1 MADEDPRPDDEPV
14 PRLPRGKGWGFSRGE
29 LVRIGMIAALLVAVV
44 ALRQPCSQSVGTF
57 IQSFE
62 PPIDAGV
69 APPQQLPPLQADEV
83 YVHCGPEVTPE
94 ECARKIERAQRG
106 DTEPPPD
113 AAAVKAPGGSDKASA
128 PAPRPGAPDR
138 SPR

>member
-1 MADEDPRPDDEPV
+1 MADDRKPDEEPV
-14 PRLPRGKGWGFSRGE
+14 PRLPRGKGWGFSTGE
-29 LVRIGMIAALLVAVV
+29 LIRIGMIASLLVAVI
-44 ALRQPCSQSVGTF
+44 ALRRPCADNVGQF

-69 APPQQLPPLQADEV
+69 APAQQLPLQADEV

-94 ECARKIERAQRG
+94 ECARRIERAQRG
-106 DTEPPPD
+106 DTGAD
-113 AAAVKAPGGSDKASA
+113 AGVKAPDGSGKASA
-128 PAPRPGAPDR
+128 PGPRPAEPDR

>member
-1 MADEDPRPDDEPV
+1 MDDDRKPEEEPV
-14 PRLPRGKGWGFSRGE
+14 PRLPRGKGWGLSTGE
-29 LVRIGMIAALLVAVV
+29 LIRIGMIASLLVAVI
-44 ALRQPCSQSVGTF
+44 ALRRPCADNVGQF

-69 APPQQLPPLQADEV
+69 APAPQNLPPLQADEV

-94 ECARKIERAQRG
+94 ECARRIERAQRA
-106 DTEPPPD
+106 DTGADAGVRAPD
-113 AAAVKAPGGSDKASA
+113 GSGKASG
-128 PAPRPGAPDR
+128 PGPRPGRPDR